1 MSKLSHIDNNGKA
14 KMVDISNKNTN
25 VRKAS
30 ASCVV
35 RMSSI
40 CFNAIKENTVKKG
53 DVLTVA
59 KIAGIQAG
67 KKTSDII
74 PLCHNI
80 LIDSIDIEFITN
92 DEGNSIQIITNA
104 VTDSKTGIEMEAIT
118 ATTVSAITIYDMCKA
133 IDKSIVI
140 DDIKLIMKTGGKS
153 GDYYR
158 GMD

>member
-80 LIDSIDIEFITN
+80 LIDSIDIEFIAN
-92 DEGNSIQIITNA
+92 EKENSIQIITNA

-118 ATTVSAITIYDMCKA
+118 ATAVSAITIYDMCKA